1 MRKDFA
7 PKYRIYTNGKNIVV
21 AVSSYGGEKVR
32 GVAKCAP
39 EDGFDLEKGKKL
51 AIARCALKIA
61 KKRVKALDEIVNDGY
76 ARVDE
81 ATKNLLNMIDRA
93 NEADMAKT
101 EAAFTLD
108 NILKEL

>member
-1 MRKDFA
+1 MRKNFV
-7 PKYRIYTNGKNIVV
+7 PKYRVYTNGENVVV
-21 AVSSYGGEKVR
+21 AVSSYAGEKVR

-61 KKRVKALDEIVNDGY
+61 KKRAKALDEIVNDGY
-76 ARVDE
+76 ARMDE
-81 ATKNLLNMIDRA
+81 ATQNLLNMIDRA
-93 NEADMAKT
+93 NEANVAEA
-101 EAAFTLD
+101 EAALALD